1 MYPPLISGPIPPYNN
16 PPIEPQFFK
25 PSQFKISNI
34 TFGQTTIVT
43 TTTDMNYVVGQLVR
57 LVIPSLFG
65 CSGLNEQTG
74 YVISTPAA
82 NQVEIT
88 INSINISPFVA
99 FSTPSSVT
107 PPQIVAVGDVNSGLI
122 SSTGRSL
129 PTTTIPGSFQN
140 ISPL

>member
-1 MYPPLISGPIPPYNN
+1 MFPPLITGPIPPYNN

-25 PSQFKISNI
+25 PSQFTISNI
-34 TFGQTTIVT
+34 SLGNTTIVT
-43 TTTDMNYVVGQLVR
+43 TTTNMNYVIGQLVR

-74 YVISTPAA
+74 YVISIPSA
-82 NQVEIT
+82 NQVEIN
-88 INSINISPFVA
+88 ISSVNISPFVA
-99 FSTPSSVT
+99 FSTPASVT
-107 PPQIVAVGDVNSGLI
+107 PPQIVAIGDVNSGLI